1 MNNSSKKINVTW
13 HQAHKMSKN
22 ATIEQRIEWHIDH
35 LNNCQCR
42 TDYPEKLKI
51 EMEKRGILP

>member
-1 MNNSSKKINVTW
+1 MKLNKQL

-22 ATIEQRIEWHIDH
+22 ATIEQRIEWHVEY
-35 LNNCQCR
+35 LKNCQCR

>member
-1 MNNSSKKINVTW
+1 MKLNKQL
-13 HQAHKMSKN
+13 HQAHKMPKN
-22 ATIEQRIEWHIDH
+22 ATIDQRIKWHVEH
-35 LNNCQCR
+35 LKNCQCR